1 MNVPNPGR
9 TVTWG
14 DVFTVQPFGN
24 IMQVITLAGAQIKAV
39 PEQQFGDPVAGQN
52 RILQVGRGF
61 TYTRENAAKGSKVS
75 NVQFGGAA
83 IDPAA
88 SYRVTR
94 NDFLTDGGDSFTV
107 LAPTTRAATWTSR
120 PSGTVPEA
128 NTVTPGAPSRL
139 TRLSPA
145 RENCPAPQ
153 GCPASRCRPPCPG
166 VQAATGSGAT
176 TTGAPGPSCQFSRC
190 ARLYCPPPGRGGV
203 V

>member
-1 MNVPNPGR
+1 M
-9 TVTWG
+9 TWG

-88 SYRVTR
+88 SYRVTL

-107 LAPTTRAATWTSR
+107 FSQGTDRTGGDVDLAAFR
-120 PSGTVPEA
+120 
-128 NTVTPGAPSRL
+128 
-139 TRLSPA
+139 
-145 RENCPAPQ
+145 NCP
-153 GCPASRCRPPCPG
+153 
-166 VQAATGSGAT
+166 
-176 TTGAPGPSCQFSRC
+176 
-190 ARLYCPPPGRGGV
+190 
-203 V
+203 